1 LNDKYHIEEKLED
14 YRWFRKAKFILNMR
28 KLSKQAKSLNQTQVF
43 LGKYLLN
50 MPIDEDESEVKS
62 YNDIASRFGKDW
74 PYMIQIRDTKAAK
87 PLVNGK
93 PVTCISSYAY
103 LDLGRDERVQEAA
116 ITAARQYST
125 GNHGPRMLCGN
136 LEILEEL
143 EVVIGKFFKRD
154 AALVFSSGYLACM
167 SCLAGITRKNDLLLM
182 DKLSHASLKAGS
194 KLCGAQTKYFKHNNF
209 KDAERII

>member
-1 LNDKYHIEEKLED
+1 
-14 YRWFRKAKFILNMR
+14 M
-28 KLSKQAKSLNQTQVF
+28 
-43 LGKYLLN
+43 
-50 MPIDEDESEVKS
+50 
-62 YNDIASRFGKDW
+62 
-74 PYMIQIRDTKAAK
+74 
-87 PLVNGK
+87 
-93 PVTCISSYAY
+93 
-103 LDLGRDERVQEAA
+103 QEAA

>member
-1 LNDKYHIEEKLED
+1 
-14 YRWFRKAKFILNMR
+14 
-28 KLSKQAKSLNQTQVF
+28 
-43 LGKYLLN
+43 
-50 MPIDEDESEVKS
+50 
-62 YNDIASRFGKDW
+62 
-74 PYMIQIRDTKAAK
+74 
-87 PLVNGK
+87 
-93 PVTCISSYAY
+93 VTCISSYAY

-116 ITAARQYST
+116 IAAARQYST

-167 SCLAGITRKNDLLLM
+167 SALAGIGRKNDLLLM

-194 KLCGAQTKYFKHNNF
+194 KLCGAQTHYFKHNDF
-209 KDAERII
+209 EDAERIIL